1 MKVTEHV
8 EHLLRQGRK
17 PRELIELGFPK
28 SVVTRVRRRL
38 REEKTGTHLGTGKV
52 KGREESHFQSTATP
66 HLEMTPVL
74 QKLESLESKIQQLES
89 RVEASEALGAELADI
104 ETRINGTPALG
115 LKHHFKCDCGASG
128 YVALRIKCTKCGRET
143 WWGWHPEQ

>member
-17 PRELIELGFPK
+17 PKELIELGFPK
-28 SVVTRVRRRL
+28 LVITRVRRRL
-38 REEKTGTHLGTGKV
+38 REEKTTSQPRTQKG
-52 KGREESHFQSTATP
+52 KGRRESHSQSTVTP
-66 HLEMTPVL
+66 HVETAPVPP
-74 QKLESLESKIQQLES
+74 KLGSLESKIRQLES
-89 RVEASEALGAELADI
+89 RVEALEALGADLDDV

-115 LKHHFKCDCGASG
+115 LKYHFKCSCGASG
-128 YVALRIKCTKCGRET
+128 YVAVRIKCTKCGRET